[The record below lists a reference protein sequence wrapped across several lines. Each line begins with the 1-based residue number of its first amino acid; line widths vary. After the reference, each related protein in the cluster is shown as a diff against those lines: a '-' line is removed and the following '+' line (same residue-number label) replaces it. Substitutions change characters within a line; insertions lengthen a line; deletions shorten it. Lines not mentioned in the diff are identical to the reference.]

1 MNLPPLQLIDHTHF
15 CLQGEVEIDPSAAIA
30 PGVLF
35 QADSDSRI
43 VIGAGVCIGAGSVLH
58 ARQGLLIIEHG
69 VSFGTGVLIVGAGR
83 IGANACIGS
92 STTVLRPAIAPGE
105 VVPPGSL
112 LGDTS
117 RQVTIDV
124 PSVAAEPDQ
133 TDNRPTAASPQSAY
147 QSVNQPA
154 ASTQTTQSSPQ
165 SSQNQ
170 QNGYQSASAA
180 AADTATDSSTAPQ
193 SSKGQ
198 TTEERDRKNP
208 AQDVE
213 EKAGTAQQS
222 SGKGESP
229 TSRATDPDSPTPPSA
244 VGVKVYGQ
252 GQIDQL
258 LSALFPHRQ
267 PLNDDE
273 S

>member
-1 MNLPPLQLIDHTHF
+1 MKFPPLQLIDHTHF

-58 ARQGLLIIEHG
+58 ARQGSLIIEPG

-92 STTVLRPAIAPGE
+92 SSTVLRPAIAPGD

-124 PSVAAEPDQ
+124 PSVAAESEDTQSAP
-133 TDNRPTAASPQSAY
+133 SSQSAY
-147 QSVNQPA
+147 RSANQSA
-154 ASTQTTQSSPQ
+154 ASAQATQFSPQ

-170 QNGYQSASAA
+170 QNGYQAASAA
-180 AADTATDSSTAPQ
+180 TKANSDSFTASQAAN
-193 SSKGQ
+193 GQ
-198 TTEERDRKNP
+198 TAEERDRKNQ
-208 AQDVE
+208 AQDVDA
-213 EKAGTAQQS
+213 KAETAPQS
-222 SGKGESP
+222 SGEGTSP
-229 TSRATDPDSPTPPSA
+229 SSRAADADSPTPPSA

>member
-35 QADSDSRI
+35 QAEPGSRI
-43 VIGAGVCIGAGSVLH
+43 EIAAGVCIGAGVVLH
-58 ARQGLLIIEHG
+58 ARQGLLVIEAG
-69 VSFGTGVLIVGAGR
+69 VSLGAGALIVGAGR

-105 VVPPGSL
+105 VIPPGSL

-124 PSVAAEPDQ
+124 VSVSAESANSTGSGGFTQSP
-133 TDNRPTAASPQSAY
+133 PQSARQPTASA
-147 QSVNQPA
+147 QSDSSHAQPN
-154 ASTQTTQSSPQ
+154 P
-165 SSQNQ
+165 NQ
-170 QNGYQSASAA
+170 QNGHQAA
-180 AADTATDSSTAPQ
+180 AASTDDVIPSAAPTPAANGQAGEERDRNDPAKDVDAKSETAPQ
-193 SSKGQ
+193 SPSKGSHP
-198 TTEERDRKNP
+198 TT
-208 AQDVE
+208 
-213 EKAGTAQQS
+213 S
-222 SGKGESP
+222 
-229 TSRATDPDSPTPPSA
+229 DSPVPPSA

>member
-1 MNLPPLQLIDHTHF
+1 MKFPPLQLIDHTHF

-58 ARQGLLIIEHG
+58 ARQGSLIIEPG

-92 STTVLRPAIAPGE
+92 ATTVLRPAIAPGE

-124 PSVAAEPDQ
+124 PSVAAEPEASQSAPFHQSADQ
-133 TDNRPTAASPQSAY
+133 SAASAQATQFRS
-147 QSVNQPA
+147 QP
-154 ASTQTTQSSPQ
+154 
-165 SSQNQ
+165 SQNQ
-170 QNGYQSASAA
+170 QNGYQTASASTTVGSAA
-180 AADTATDSSTAPQ
+180 FTAPQ
-193 SSKGQ
+193 AANGQ
-198 TTEERDRKNP
+198 TAEKRDRKNP
-208 AQDVE
+208 AQDVDA
-213 EKAGTAQQS
+213 KAETAQQS

-229 TSRATDPDSPTPPSA
+229 SSRAADLDSPTPPSA

>member
-35 QADSDSRI
+35 QAEPDSRI
-43 VIGAGVCIGAGSVLH
+43 VVGAGVCIGAGTVLH
-58 ARQGLLIIEHG
+58 ARQGSLIIEPG

-92 STTVLRPAIAPGE
+92 ATTVLRPAIAPGA

-124 PSVAAEPDQ
+124 PSVAAESDEI
-133 TDNRPTAASPQSAY
+133 DNRQTVASTPSADR
-147 QSVNQPA
+147 SANPA
-154 ASTQTTQSSPQ
+154 ASTQATQSSSQP
-165 SSQNQ
+165 SQNQ
-170 QNGYQSASAA
+170 QNGYQTASAA
-180 AADTATDSSTAPQ
+180 TRTGSDSPTDAKAAQ
-193 SSKGQ
+193 GQ
-198 TTEERDRKNP
+198 EAEERDRKNP

-213 EKAGTAQQS
+213 AKAETARQS
-222 SGKGESP
+222 SETASRP
-229 TSRATDPDSPTPPSA
+229 SSRAADPDSPTPPSA

-267 PLNDDE
+267 PLNNEE

>member
-35 QADSDSRI
+35 QAEPDSRI
-43 VIGAGVCIGAGSVLH
+43 VIGAGVCIGAGTVLH
-58 ARQGLLIIEHG
+58 ARHGSLIIEPG

-124 PSVAAEPDQ
+124 PSVAAESDEQRTAPFTQSADRSANQ
-133 TDNRPTAASPQSAY
+133 SAASAQGTQFS
-147 QSVNQPA
+147 SQP
-154 ASTQTTQSSPQ
+154 SQN
-165 SSQNQ
+165 QNQ
-170 QNGYQSASAA
+170 QNGYQTASAA
-180 AADTATDSSTAPQ
+180 TPGIGSAAFTNPQ
-193 SSKGQ
+193 AANGQ
-198 TTEERDRKNP
+198 TAEERDRKNP
-208 AQDVE
+208 AQDVDA
-213 EKAGTAQQS
+213 KAKTAQQS

-229 TSRATDPDSPTPPSA
+229 SSRAADADSPTPPSA

>member
-1 MNLPPLQLIDHTHF
+1 MKFPPLQLIDHTHF

-58 ARQGLLIIEHG
+58 ARHGLLIIEPG

-83 IGANACIGS
+83 VGANACIGS

-124 PSVAAEPDQ
+124 PSVAAESD
-133 TDNRPTAASPQSAY
+133 APQSAY
-147 QSVNQPA
+147 RSVNQSA
-154 ASTQTTQSSPQ
+154 ASAQATQFSPQ

-170 QNGYQSASAA
+170 QNGYQAASAA
-180 AADTATDSSTAPQ
+180 TTHPSADSSTASQ
-193 SSKGQ
+193 SANGQ
-198 TTEERDRKNP
+198 TAEERDRKNP
-208 AQDVE
+208 AQDVDA
-213 EKAGTAQQS
+213 KAETAQQS

-229 TSRATDPDSPTPPSA
+229 SSRAADADSPTPPSA